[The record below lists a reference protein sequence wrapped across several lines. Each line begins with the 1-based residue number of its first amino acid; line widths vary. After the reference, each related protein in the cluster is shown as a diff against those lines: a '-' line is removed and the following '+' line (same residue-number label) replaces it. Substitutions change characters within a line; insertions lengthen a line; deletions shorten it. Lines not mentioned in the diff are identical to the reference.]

1 MLGLLVDIV
10 PRSWWR
16 NEQFSQFM
24 ADFSQPL
31 VKVTDKWLQLSS
43 PDGVGETH
51 AMRIDV
57 TAEDKNKDVFVS
69 TIVQGHESFRQCVG
83 QSCAEF
89 CIDLLQEQSKERS
102 GGVSLVEERYR
113 DKDTRKQMIE
123 KMTSTPGTIDYS
135 GPIVTRKSVDA
146 TVGPSKMDEVL
157 RSLEP

>member
-113 DKDTRKQMIE
+113 DRQRDQEATTRLDTQPTNYNRTTE
-123 KMTSTPGTIDYS
+123 E
-135 GPIVTRKSVDA
+135 R
-146 TVGPSKMDEVL
+146 
-157 RSLEP
+157 